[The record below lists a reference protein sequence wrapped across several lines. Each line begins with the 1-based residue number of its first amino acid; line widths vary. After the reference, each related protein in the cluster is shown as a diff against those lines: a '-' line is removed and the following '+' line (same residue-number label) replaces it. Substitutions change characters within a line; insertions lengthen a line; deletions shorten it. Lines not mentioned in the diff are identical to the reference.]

1 MAARNLDRPSQ
12 HGKLYHI
19 CRTLPTFDDLPDRE
33 LDDVIN
39 SSVESHLTMLRAFD
53 AGLPIHLRR
62 KPQPAWLE
70 FTCVTVH
77 ACNTMTGSYLSPRQA
92 TAMMQHIDLLY
103 RVDDFMEALVEAYG
117 IHDMSAAFTVLR
129 RCFQSRLDLSSSV
142 DTPHHEAR
150 KIDSP
155 MREFP
160 AITKPLHLEQD
171 IQDVIDRMHIYP
183 ITEAHEQDRH
193 WYSLELYDFF
203 VAQLQQLDSQ
213 PPQKFTPGRLHKWVT
228 DVGARSAGT
237 KYTFTLFPCL
247 IPRSR
252 EVRCWNTP
260 LQLYLA
266 QEFAQQ
272 ISVEFRL
279 LNDIGGRV
287 RDEKDRTISSCALVE
302 GGDYSGLMQIA
313 EHAASC
319 SETLLDKLVNASV
332 DAILPDEVAR
342 VRGLLDLFRKSVRLS
357 GELYMAN
364 EPNRVA
370 S

>member
-53 AGLPIHLRR
+53 EGLPIHLRR

-103 RVDDFMEALVEAYG
+103 RVDDFMEALVEVYG
-117 IHDMSAAFTVLR
+117 IHDISAAYPILR
-129 RCFQSRLDLSSSV
+129 RCFQPYLDLTPNV
-142 DTPHHEAR
+142 HAPHHEPR

-155 MREFP
+155 MKEHP
-160 AITKPLHLEQD
+160 AIERPIELEED
-171 IQDVIDRMHIYP
+171 LKDVVERMHTYP
-183 ITEAHEQDRH
+183 ITEAHEQDRQWH
-193 WYSLELYDFF
+193 SLELYDFF
-203 VAQLQQLDSQ
+203 VAQLQQLYSQ
-213 PPQKFTPGRLHKWVT
+213 PPKKFAPVKLHKWVT

-237 KYTFTLFPCL
+237 KYTFALFSCF
-247 IPRSR
+247 IPRLR
-252 EVRCWNTP
+252 GARCWNTP

-287 RDEKDRTISSCALVE
+287 RDERDRTMSSCALVE